1 MILTV
6 EQVSRWHP
14 DKIADQISDNI
25 LARVLTIEP
34 RARVAIET
42 LVKDRTVF
50 IAGEI
55 GGVQVDDQ
63 ILKDAAKE
71 IMNNH
76 NYVVESIVV
85 QVSQQ
90 SKEIADAVILEST
103 TTAGDQGIMVGYAT
117 KESPSY
123 LPWGMHRANEII
135 KRLEFIASLGYI
147 QGDAK
152 CQVTYDSQT
161 LELIHVVISACMS
174 PKFNNLDRFRAMLA
188 SHMGDIAP
196 SALTTINPAGTW
208 YIGGPEADAGLT
220 GRKIVADQYGPRIP
234 VGGGAFSGKDLSK
247 VDRSAAYA
255 ARNIAIDVLKTFDVE
270 WVLIQLAYQIGYATP
285 VAVSISSSHRDVNSN
300 IEKWI
305 KRFYNLTPDK
315 MIERLRLTPEDYPKL
330 AQGCHYRDGYVG
342 NWT

>member
-1 MILTV
+1 
-6 EQVSRWHP
+6 
-14 DKIADQISDNI
+14 
-25 LARVLTIEP
+25 
-34 RARVAIET
+34 
-42 LVKDRTVF
+42 
-50 IAGEI
+50 
-55 GGVQVDDQ
+55 
-63 ILKDAAKE
+63 
-71 IMNNH
+71 
-76 NYVVESIVV
+76 
-85 QVSQQ
+85 
-90 SKEIADAVILEST
+90 
-103 TTAGDQGIMVGYAT
+103 
-117 KESPSY
+117 
-123 LPWGMHRANEII
+123 
-135 KRLEFIASLGYI
+135 
-147 QGDAK
+147 
-152 CQVTYDSQT
+152 VTYDSQT

-174 PKFNNLDRFRAMLA
+174 PKFKNLDRFRAMLA

-196 SALTTINPAGTW
+196 VALTTINPAGIW

-270 WVLIQLAYQIGYATP
+270 WVLIQLAYQIGYAMP
-285 VAVSISSSHRDVNSN
+285 VAVSISSSHSDVNSD

-315 MIERLRLTPEDYPKL
+315 MIERLGLTPEDYPRL